1 MFELKTARREVAI
14 LAEKEIEYAKQAY
27 NRGKEIKT
35 LRDKYVRLAQRIK
48 LIVIL
53 WLYWLFYGRVDQLEK
68 QQAVNSERFKV
79 RAKELKSTVSR
90 ELEEA
95 MLDCAG

>member
-1 MFELKTARREVAI
+1 LKQY
-14 LAEKEIEYAKQAY
+14 EY
-27 NRGKEIKT
+27 
-35 LRDKYVRLAQRIK
+35 
-48 LIVIL
+48 
-53 WLYWLFYGRVDQLEK
+53 LFSRVDQLEK